1 MQGVVSIRKAK
12 SQGIYYRDLILE
24 DRGSWLCS
32 SVRLLSS
39 GPMLEL
45 GVHREDSWEGEMDIK
60 WGKARTS
67 WDQYTPAGNREN
79 RLNPVL
85 LTLVA

>member
-45 GVHREDSWEGEMDIK
+45 GVHREDSWEGEMDTK
-60 WGKARTS
+60 WGR
-67 WDQYTPAGNREN
+67 QEPAGTNTHQQGTVRIG
-79 RLNPVL
+79 
-85 LTLVA
+85 